1 MKKSLALVF
10 AAVVGAAL
18 LNAPIAAQADAASDA
33 VLQSQ
38 IQSAY
43 DAQCS
48 DVISGDF
55 ANLAKSQTGDY
66 TGTAP
71 NGTVMDSAKSVAGLQ
86 AMTAQVTF
94 VACKAQLASVQQS
107 GSTAVASVTTTLDGK
122 TVAGATPLSMI
133 STSVDTWTNTSGAWL
148 MSKSIVSETKII
160 VNGKVLQ
167 DMVAPA
173 AKPPR

>member
-1 MKKSLALVF
+1 MKKSLAFMF
-10 AAVVGAAL
+10 AAAVGAAL
-18 LNAPIAAQADAASDA
+18 LNAPIAAQADAAST

-71 NGTVMDSAKSVAGLQ
+71 NGTVLDSATSLAGLK
-86 AMTAQVTF
+86 AMAAQVTF
-94 VACKAQLASVQQS
+94 MACKAQLASVQQT
-107 GSTAVASVTTTLDGK
+107 GSTAVASVTITLDGK
-122 TVAGATPLSMI
+122 TVAGGVPFSLI
-133 STSVDTWTNTSGAWL
+133 STSVDTWTNASGAWL
-148 MSKSIVSETKII
+148 MSKSVASETKII
-160 VNGKVLQ
+160 ANGKVLQ
-167 DMVAPA
+167 DVVAPA
-173 AKPPR
+173 TTPQP